1 MSRTMEFSGIDMK
14 QNKKR
19 RSKIFFGWWT
29 LLVTGTV
36 SGAGIGFYCYG
47 ISVLF
52 KPIALELGLSR
63 AATSGAAGIG
73 MMVGSL
79 LAPALGWVVD
89 RFGPRSAVFGGLFMT
104 IFGLTLMN
112 FINSTLGFYL
122 VWGLLIGVG
131 IHLGLTIAIDKA
143 LTNWFQK
150 RIGLVMGTKF
160 ALIGLISAVTLP
172 SVSCLVSK
180 AGWRTTCLIWAVI
193 MFLGTPLIAAFVSNK
208 RPEDYGLLMN
218 GDTID
223 PNEIKK
229 PAHPFDRNTASATLS
244 ENAEISLRQA
254 MRTRA
259 YWILSLSFSIQL
271 FIMAG
276 FNTHCIPFLT
286 EMNIDPIIAGG
297 MMGIMIM
304 FTIPS
309 RFISGLLSDWVIND
323 RLKRLLGMPFFFQA
337 IGIGVFLAN
346 QASFTIYLLLVLYGI
361 AHGLPTPL
369 LIVITNRYFGRKAF
383 GSIFG
388 TFFLFS
394 APWALLSP
402 IFTGWVFDKTG
413 NYFIAFVIFELLC
426 FLGITILAFL
436 KPPNISI
443 RAKKTTFS

>member
-1 MSRTMEFSGIDMK
+1 MEFSGIEMK
-14 QNKKR
+14 QNER
-19 RSKIFFGWWT
+19 RPKIFFGWWT
-29 LLVTGTV
+29 VLVTGTV
-36 SGAGIGFYCYG
+36 SGAGIGFYSYG

-79 LAPALGWVVD
+79 LAPVLGWVVD
-89 RFGPRSAVFGGLFMT
+89 RFGPRLAVFGGLFLT

-112 FINSTLGFYL
+112 FIDSTLGFYL

-160 ALIGLISAVTLP
+160 ALIGLISAGTLP
-172 SVSCLVSK
+172 FVSWLVSQ
-180 AGWRTTCLIWAVI
+180 AGWRTTCLIWAMI
-193 MFLGTPLIAAFVSNK
+193 MLLGTPLIAAFVSNK
-208 RPEDYGLLMN
+208 RPEDYGLRRDGYTL
-218 GDTID
+218 D
-223 PNEIKK
+223 PNELKK
-229 PAHPFDRNTASATLS
+229 PLYPVDRDTTSS
-244 ENAEISLRQA
+244 PPSDNAELSLRQA
-254 MRTRA
+254 IHTKT

-271 FIMAG
+271 FIIAG
-276 FNTHCIPFLT
+276 FNTHCVPFLT
-286 EMNIDPIIAGG
+286 GMNIDPVLAGS
-297 MMGIMIM
+297 MMGIMLI

-309 RFISGLLSDWVIND
+309 RFMGGLFSDWVLND
-323 RLKRLLGMPFFFQA
+323 RLKRLLGLPFLFQA
-337 IGIGVFLAN
+337 IGIGVFLTN
-346 QASFTIYLLLVLYGI
+346 QAYFTICLLLILYGI

-369 LIVITNRYFGRKAF
+369 LIVTTNRYFGRKAF

-388 TFFLFS
+388 TVFLFS

-402 IFTGWVFDKTG
+402 IVTGWLFDKTG
-413 NYFIAFVIFELLC
+413 NYFTAFIIFELLC

-436 KPPNISI
+436 KPPNTSI
-443 RAKKTTFS
+443 RVKKTTLS